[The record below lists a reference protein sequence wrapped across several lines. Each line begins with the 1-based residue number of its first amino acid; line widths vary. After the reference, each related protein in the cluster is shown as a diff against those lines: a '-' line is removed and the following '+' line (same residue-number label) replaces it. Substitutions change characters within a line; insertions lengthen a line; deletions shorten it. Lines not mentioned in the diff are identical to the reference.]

1 MGPARFQVE
10 PLEPWLWEPLAQQAA
25 GPADLCLALLAQTS
39 LEWQKVARS
48 GEQAPA
54 PRPAALAQLPAAAA
68 GVLLPVLCAPWLDQ
82 DQQAVLE
89 QLERHLEFRADY
101 PGIDCA
107 SCAEQQQA
115 GEEPPDCSACPLPPL
130 PAPGLEALR
139 LFGLLRGLPAG
150 AGALLPA
157 LLAGGEPGRLRLLL
171 SALGM
176 IQRRLAPRPGAA
188 PGRHAGAM
196 LK

>member
-1 MGPARFQVE
+1 
-10 PLEPWLWEPLAQQAA
+10 LEPWLWEPLGHRAA
-25 GPADLCLALLAQTS
+25 GPAGLCLSLLAQTR
-39 LEWQKVARS
+39 LCWQNVARE

-54 PRPAALAQLPAAAA
+54 PRPAALAQLPAAATE
-68 GVLLPVLCAPWLDQ
+68 VLLPVLCAPWLDQ
-82 DQQAVLE
+82 GQEAVLE

-107 SCAEQQQA
+107 SCAEQQEA
-115 GEEPPDCSACPLPPL
+115 GEGPPDCRACPLPPL
-130 PAPGLEALR
+130 PAAGLEALR
-139 LFGLLRGLPAG
+139 LAGLLRGLPPG

-157 LLAGGEPGRLRLLL
+157 LLAGRGPGHLRLLL
-171 SALGM
+171 SALGI

-188 PGRHAGAM
+188 SGRHAGVM